1 MKELSRIDPDE
12 VKRYYV
18 DQHHSLLQT
27 AEYFGRSQSGMEKF
41 LRRNGIKKPLDE
53 VAKIRGEIVL
63 KNYANSDKKSPVNKL
78 DWKMPDSDELKEKYL
93 SGMTQKQLASLYG
106 VSIDTMRSWL
116 KKYDIK
122 KSSDGVKETRIATTR
137 KHFGCDYAMQSEVVK
152 EKSREKCIEKYGVDH
167 YSKTQIGK
175 IPFLKK
181 IEIGLYP
188 SQEELQKEFI
198 EENKSRNEICQK
210 YGFSSAVFKR
220 LTKFYGIKKPYDKIF
235 QNMNKTSEALY
246 GTDSNHV
253 PGTVEKRRKTCKEK
267 YGAENVMYLDEFK
280 DKLKCSFENKY
291 GVDSSWKIPGI
302 KDKRDE
308 TMRAK
313 YGDVSYFRARVPS
326 DTVALLQC
334 KKKYEEYLDSHEK
347 RTEEQIAADLGCSQ
361 SLIQK
366 VTARYGLIDK
376 VVTNPISSSKE
387 KEIGKLLDGLGI
399 EYLTN
404 DRSILDGKEIDIYIP
419 TKKIGIEFNG
429 DYWHS
434 SLFQEK
440 TYHFD
445 KSKLA
450 ESKGIRLIHIYEYEW
465 NTMKDKIIQLL
476 KIALGI
482 AENKIYARKCE
493 IREIT
498 NQEAKIL
505 NDKVHLQGH
514 RNAQVTYG
522 LYYHGELVQLMSFS
536 RTHYNRNLKGDN
548 SWEIIRGCPGSNNIV
563 VGGVSKLF
571 SRFIRDYD
579 PDEVFSYCDFNKF
592 DGKSYEAIG
601 MKFVGYTGPDKTY
614 LIDGVA
620 YKRNPSKY
628 KEYKEKAEAVIWGAG
643 SKKYLWKKE
652 ESL

>member
-1 MKELSRIDPDE
+1 MKELTRIDPDE
-12 VKRYYV
+12 VKKYYV
-18 DQHHSLLQT
+18 DQHH
-27 AEYFGRSQSGMEKF
+27 
-41 LRRNGIKKPLDE
+41 
-53 VAKIRGEIVL
+53 
-63 KNYANSDKKSPVNKL
+63 
-78 DWKMPDSDELKEKYL
+78 
-93 SGMTQKQLASLYG
+93 
-106 VSIDTMRSWL
+106 
-116 KKYDIK
+116 
-122 KSSDGVKETRIATTR
+122 
-137 KHFGCDYAMQSEVVK
+137 
-152 EKSREKCIEKYGVDH
+152 
-167 YSKTQIGK
+167 YSKTKIGK

-188 SQEELQKEFI
+188 SKEELQKEFI

-220 LTKFYGIKKPYDKIF
+220 LTKFYGIKKSYDKIF

-280 DKLKCSFENKY
+280 DKLRCSFENKY
-291 GVDSSWKIPGI
+291 GVDSPWKIPGI

-308 TMRAK
+308 MMKAK
-313 YGDVSYFRARVPS
+313 YGDTSYLRSRMPS
-326 DTVALLQC
+326 TTVALLQC

-366 VTARYGLIDK
+366 VTARYGLVDK
-376 VVTNPISSSKE
+376 VITNPISSSKE
-387 KEIGKLLDGLGI
+387 KEIGKLLDSLGI

-404 DRSILDGKEIDIYIP
+404 YRSILDGKEIDIYIP

-429 DYWHS
+429 NYWHS

-440 TYHFD
+440 NYHFD

-450 ESKGIRLIHIYEYEW
+450 ESKGVRLIHIYEYEW

-482 AENKIYARKCE
+482 VDNKIYARKCE
-493 IREIT
+493 VREIT

-505 NDKVHLQGH
+505 NDKVHLQNH

-522 LYYHGELVQLMSFS
+522 LYYHDELVQLMSFS

-601 MKFVGYTGPDKTY
+601 MKFIGYTGPDKTY
-614 LIDGVA
+614 LIDGAA

-628 KEYKEKAEAVIWGAG
+628 KEYKEKVEAVIWGAG

>member
-1 MKELSRIDPDE
+1 M
-12 VKRYYV
+12 
-18 DQHHSLLQT
+18 
-27 AEYFGRSQSGMEKF
+27 A
-41 LRRNGIKKPLDE
+41 
-53 VAKIRGEIVL
+53 
-63 KNYANSDKKSPVNKL
+63 
-78 DWKMPDSDELKEKYL
+78 
-93 SGMTQKQLASLYG
+93 
-106 VSIDTMRSWL
+106 
-116 KKYDIK
+116 
-122 KSSDGVKETRIATTR
+122 
-137 KHFGCDYAMQSEVVK
+137 VK
-152 EKSREKCIEKYGVDH
+152 EKSREKCVEKYGVDH

-220 LTKFYGIKKPYDKIF
+220 LTKFYGIKKSYDKIF

-267 YGAENVMYLDEFK
+267 YGAENVMYLEEFK
-280 DKLKCSFENKY
+280 DKLKRSFENKY
-291 GVDSSWKIPGI
+291 GADSPFRIPGI
-302 KDKRDE
+302 KNKRDE
-308 TMRAK
+308 TMRVK
-313 YGDVSYFRARVPS
+313 YGDVSYFRSRVPS
-326 DTVALLQC
+326 TTVALLQC

-347 RTEEQIAADLGCSQ
+347 RTEEQIAVDLGCSQ

-366 VTARYGLIDK
+366 VTARYGLVDK
-376 VVTNPISSSKE
+376 VVTNPTSSSKE
-387 KEIGKLLDGLGI
+387 KEIGKLLDSLGI

-404 DRSILDGKEIDIYIP
+404 DRSILDGKEIDIYVP
-419 TKKIGIEFNG
+419 TKKIGVEFNG
-429 DYWHS
+429 NYWHS

-440 TYHFD
+440 NYHFD

-482 AENKIYARKCE
+482 VDSKIYARQCE

-498 NQEAKIL
+498 NQEAKVL

-514 RNAQVTYG
+514 RSAQVTYG

-536 RTHYNRNLKGDN
+536 KTHYNRNLKGDN

-571 SRFIRDYD
+571 SHFIKEYD

-601 MKFVGYTGPDKTY
+601 MKFAGYTGPDKTY

-628 KEYKEKAEAVIWGAG
+628 KEYKEKVEAVIWGAG

>member
-1 MKELSRIDPDE
+1 M
-12 VKRYYV
+12 
-18 DQHHSLLQT
+18 
-27 AEYFGRSQSGMEKF
+27 A
-41 LRRNGIKKPLDE
+41 
-53 VAKIRGEIVL
+53 
-63 KNYANSDKKSPVNKL
+63 
-78 DWKMPDSDELKEKYL
+78 
-93 SGMTQKQLASLYG
+93 
-106 VSIDTMRSWL
+106 
-116 KKYDIK
+116 
-122 KSSDGVKETRIATTR
+122 
-137 KHFGCDYAMQSEVVK
+137 VK
-152 EKSREKCIEKYGVDH
+152 EKSREKCVEKYGVGH

-220 LTKFYGIKKPYDKIF
+220 LTKFYGIKKSYDKIF

-267 YGAENVMYLDEFK
+267 YGAENVMYLEEFK
-280 DKLKCSFENKY
+280 DKLKRSFEDKY
-291 GVDSSWKIPGI
+291 GVGSSWEIPGI
-302 KDKRDE
+302 KNKRDE
-308 TMRAK
+308 TMKAR
-313 YGDVSYFRARVPS
+313 YGDVSYFRSRVPS
-326 DTVALLQC
+326 TTVALLQC

-347 RTEEQIAADLGCSQ
+347 RTEEQIAVDLGCSQ

-366 VTARYGLIDK
+366 VTAKYGLVDK
-376 VVTNPISSSKE
+376 VITNPTSSSKE
-387 KEIGKLLDGLGI
+387 KEIGKLLDNLGI

-440 TYHFD
+440 NYHFD

-465 NTMKDKIIQLL
+465 NTMRDKIIQLL

-482 AENKIYARKCE
+482 VDSKIYARQCE

-498 NQEAKIL
+498 NQEAKVL
-505 NDKVHLQGH
+505 NDKVHLQNH
-514 RNAQVTYG
+514 RSAQVTYG
-522 LYYHGELVQLMSFS
+522 LYFHGELVQLMSFS

-571 SRFIRDYD
+571 SHFIKECN

-652 ESL
+652 ELV